1 MFKSNKS
8 SITQTLSG
16 ASYSLSVPEK
26 SSKRWIFFVFFI
38 LSATAVFVLSST
50 KISPEAALR
59 IQTEALGRD
68 NLRLTAELKQQTMS
82 FQHEQA
88 TREALERQLAT
99 QEEELKKARKDL
111 SFYRGNAVRQG
122 Q

>member
-1 MFKSNKS
+1 MFKRNKS

-16 ASYSLSVPEK
+16 ASYSLSVSGK
-26 SSKRWIFFVFFI
+26 RSKLGIVLVFSI
-38 LSATAVFVLSST
+38 LAGLAFFVLSP
-50 KISPEAALR
+50 KQVSPEVALR
-59 IQTEALGRD
+59 AHVEALGRD
-68 NLRLTAELKQQTMS
+68 NQRLADELKQQTMS

-99 QEEELKKARKDL
+99 QAEELKKARKDL
-111 SFYRGNAVRQG
+111 SFYRGSAVSQV